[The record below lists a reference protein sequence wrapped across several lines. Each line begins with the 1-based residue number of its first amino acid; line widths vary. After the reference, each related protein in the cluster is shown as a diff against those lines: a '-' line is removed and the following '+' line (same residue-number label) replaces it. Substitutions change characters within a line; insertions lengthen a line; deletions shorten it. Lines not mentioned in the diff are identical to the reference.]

1 MPLAD
6 VGRFVTGLL
15 HICPQRLYVGREHD
29 IIAEAADIRRPFAG
43 LEHGAAGAADGL
55 GRERQVKP
63 GAFRS
68 QLIQNG
74 RNGKLLT
81 VAAAGVRPLLI
92 GEVQQNVLLFHII
105 SPFSGIP

>member
-6 VGRFVTGLL
+6 VGCFVTGLL
-15 HICPQRLYVGREHD
+15 HIRPQRLYVGREHD

-55 GRERQVKP
+55 RGEGQIKP

-68 QLIQNG
+68 QLIQNR

-81 VAAAGVRPLLI
+81 VAAAGIRPLLV
-92 GEVQQNVLLFHII
+92 GKVQQNILLFHVF
-105 SPFSGIP
+105 SPFPEIP